1 MTKNAAKNNPTQIP
15 THNDKIKINKLL
27 QNIVKDNLNV
37 RLSSFCEIS
46 CNELNKEIAT
56 ALFNIESPKL
66 IAFNLGSLSSIKND
80 KDITE
85 SLALIAAENCKISLK
100 EISIGIIVI
109 VLPSAD
115 V

>member
-1 MTKNAAKNNPTQIP
+1 MHKDRT
-15 THNDKIKINKLL
+15 KIKRLL
-27 QNIVKDNLNV
+27 KNIVSDNFNE

-46 CNELNKEIAT
+46 YKELNKEIAT

-66 IAFNLGSLSSIKND
+66 IAFNLGSLSSIKNESE
-80 KDITE
+80 ITE
-85 SLALIAAENCKISLK
+85 SLALIAAENCRISLK

-109 VLPSAD
+109 VEPSAE